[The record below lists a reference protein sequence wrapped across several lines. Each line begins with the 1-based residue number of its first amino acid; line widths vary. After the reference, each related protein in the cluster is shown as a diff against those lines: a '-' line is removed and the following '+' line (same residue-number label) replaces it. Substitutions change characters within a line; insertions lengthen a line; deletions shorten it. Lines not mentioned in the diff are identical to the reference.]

1 MKNWDPLV
9 FLPALA
15 MDKIPGLLCL
25 SLKFSSM
32 KPCQGRE
39 NAGRKAVQTFEFFT
53 INGFAASAVSF
64 REITTLKHEV
74 GDDTVE
80 FGSLVAITIG
90 ASG

>member
-1 MKNWDPLV
+1 MN
-9 FLPALA
+9 
-15 MDKIPGLLCL
+15 
-25 SLKFSSM
+25 
-32 KPCQGRE
+32 PCQGRKK
-39 NAGRKAVQTFEFFT
+39 AGRKVVQTFEFFT

-80 FGSLVAITIG
+80 LGSLVAIPVG